1 VRVPAG
7 YEVRP
12 PTSND
17 IDAITAVLLADDL
30 DDAGQPVLDADFVR
44 ERWSRG
50 GFEPATDGWVVLDGS
65 GTIVGYGHVASDEPG
80 IVESWGVVHPD
91 HRGRGIG
98 AALFELIEER
108 GARLTDPPP
117 QRFRHAANA
126 GDRAAAALMTSRGLR
141 TVRHF
146 WHMQIDPDGSFEAG
160 PAPDGIAIGGIDP
173 GADLPAIHAILTEA
187 FADDWG
193 YHPEPLDRWAE
204 DYANSPSYD
213 PTLWLLATDDRV
225 PVGALTANVFGDR
238 GWVGEVGVAKA
249 YRGRGIGAAL
259 LRRSFATFVERG
271 FRHVLLNVDAENPTG
286 ATALY
291 ERVGMRVVKRWD
303 LWERSL
309 DEGAAG

>member
-1 VRVPAG
+1 MPAG
-7 YEVRP
+7 YEVRA
-12 PTSND
+12 PTSDD
-17 IDAITAVLLADDL
+17 IDAIAGVLRADDI

-44 ERWSRG
+44 EQWSRG
-50 GFEPATDGWVVLDGS
+50 TFEPSTDGWVVLDGDDM
-65 GTIVGYGHVASDEPG
+65 IVAYGHVAIDEPG
-80 IVESWGVVHPD
+80 TAESWGVVHPD

-98 AALFELIEER
+98 LTLFDLIEER
-108 GARLTDPPP
+108 AQRLTEPPP

-126 GDRAAAALMTSRGLR
+126 GDRAAAALITSRGLR

-146 WHMQIDPDGSFEAG
+146 WHMQIDPDASFDAGS
-160 PAPDGIAIGGIDP
+160 APEGITIGGIDP
-173 GADLPAIHAILTEA
+173 AVDLPSVHAILTEA

-193 YHPEPLDRWAE
+193 YHPEPLDRWTE

-213 PTLWLLATDDRV
+213 PTLWLLARDDGK
-225 PVGALTANVFGDR
+225 PVGALTANVFGER
-238 GWVGEVGVAKA
+238 GWVGELGVTSSH
-249 YRGRGIGAAL
+249 RGRGIGAAL
-259 LRRSFATFVERG
+259 LRRSFATFVDRG

-309 DEGAAG
+309 EDDARTS

>member
-1 VRVPAG
+1 MPPG

-12 PTSND
+12 PTSED
-17 IDAITAVLLADDL
+17 IDAIAAVLLADDL
-30 DDAGQPVLDADFVR
+30 DDTGQPVLDADFVR
-44 ERWSRG
+44 EQWSRG
-50 GFEPATDGWVVLDGS
+50 GFEPSTDGWVVLDGG

-98 AALFELIEER
+98 AALFAQIEER
-108 GARLTDPPP
+108 AARLTDPPP

-126 GDRAAAALMTSRGLR
+126 GDRAAAALMTSAGLR

-146 WHMQIDPDGSFEAG
+146 WHMQIDPEAPFDPG

-173 GADLPAIHAILTEA
+173 GVDLPALHAILVEA

-193 YHPEPLDRWAE
+193 YHPEPFDRWAE
-204 DYANSPSYD
+204 GYANGPSYD
-213 PTLWLLATDDRV
+213 PSLWLLARDDGK

-238 GWVGEVGVAKA
+238 GWVGELGVVTSH
-249 YRGRGIGAAL
+249 RGRGIGAAL
-259 LRRSFATFVERG
+259 LRRSFAAFVDRG
-271 FRHVLLNVDAENPTG
+271 FGHVLLNVDAENPTG

-291 ERVGMRVVKRWD
+291 ERVGMRIVKRWD
-303 LWERSL
+303 LWERSPE
-309 DEGAAG
+309 DEAEPRH